1 MALLQSAG
9 LQVRVVRTGGG
20 FRDDPYTADELL
32 ERAAQLG
39 EQLRNEQT
47 ARMDADKFIAAQKAE
62 WNQVPQLKAQLNE
75 VTAELHA
82 ERRARTQTEQL
93 LSATRVD
100 TRVLIDTQDELS
112 KLQAKHAAMMS
123 LLQQATARLG
133 QSEAEASEREACLE
147 RKMAALRQVAMAA
160 LETELKTRPSSY
172 VPSPAPP
179 SPRSAGLSSSSSA
192 PNMSRSPPSPPSPTW
207 GWAEEDS
214 RQSPRR
220 RTSAATCQPPAAG
233 ASSSYRDVGRC
244 GEITGASSCSHGGG
258 FGPQPVGLSP
268 GKKVEAVQR
277 PPPPPLPPPMPPP
290 PLPSSSYRDV
300 GRCGEMP
307 PPPLPSRAVPALW
320 DAESLGSD
328 SLGSPAGT
336 MGAAMMG
343 AATTRASP
351 RSERVAPT
359 PSRLEQQRDARRQ
372 MYHHLKHVQ
381 LAKEQKRPHGHS

>member
-100 TRVLIDTQDELS
+100 TRVLTDTQEELS

-160 LETELKTRPSSY
+160 LETELKTRSSY

-179 SPRSAGLSSSSSA
+179 SPRSSGLRSSGSA

-290 PLPSSSYRDV
+290 PLPS
-300 GRCGEMP
+300 
-307 PPPLPSRAVPALW
+307 RAVPALW

>member
-39 EQLRNEQT
+39 EQLRREQT

-62 WNQVPQLKAQLNE
+62 WNQVPQLKAQLHE

-100 TRVLIDTQDELS
+100 TRVLTDTQEELS

-133 QSEAEASEREACLE
+133 QSEAESSEREACLE

-179 SPRSAGLSSSSSA
+179 SPRSSGLRSSGSA

-214 RQSPRR
+214 HQSPRR
-220 RTSAATCQPPAAG
+220 RTSAAPRQPPATG
-233 ASSSYRDVGRC
+233 ASSSYRDVRRC
-244 GEITGASSCSHGGG
+244 EEIAGASSSSHSG
-258 FGPQPVGLSP
+258 GPQPVGLSP

-277 PPPPPLPPPMPPP
+277 PPPPPLPPPKPPP
-290 PLPSSSYRDV
+290 PLPSS
-300 GRCGEMP
+300 P
-307 PPPLPSRAVPALW
+307 VPALW
-320 DAESLGSD
+320 DAD
-328 SLGSPAGT
+328 SLGSPTGT
-336 MGAAMMG
+336 MGAATMG
-343 AATTRASP
+343 AATIRASP
-351 RSERVAPT
+351 RAERMAPT
-359 PSRLEQQRDARRQ
+359 PSQLEQQRDARRQ

-381 LAKEQKRPHGHS
+381 LAKEQRRPHCHS